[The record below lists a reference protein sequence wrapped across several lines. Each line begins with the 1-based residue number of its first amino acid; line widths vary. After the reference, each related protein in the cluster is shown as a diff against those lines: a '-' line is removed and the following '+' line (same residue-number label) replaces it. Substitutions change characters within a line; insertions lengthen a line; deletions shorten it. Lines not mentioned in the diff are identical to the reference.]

1 MLRIWTLLFFGKIF
15 KLLSKINVL
24 RWTHGLILFSGFV
37 AAFYLNKMPV
47 NDEFLNSLMELPE
60 YPTLN
65 SMMYKRSAAS
75 DRAEMLAWGAR
86 RFG

>member
-1 MLRIWTLLFFGKIF
+1 MM
-15 KLLSKINVL
+15 
-24 RWTHGLILFSGFV
+24 
-37 AAFYLNKMPV
+37 AFYLNKMPV
-47 NDEFLNSLMELPE
+47 TDEFLNSLMELPE
-60 YPTLN
+60 NSNLN

>member
-1 MLRIWTLLFFGKIF
+1 M
-15 KLLSKINVL
+15 
-24 RWTHGLILFSGFV
+24 

-47 NDEFLNSLMELPE
+47 PQMPVNDEFLNTLMELPE
-60 YPTLN
+60 YPSLN